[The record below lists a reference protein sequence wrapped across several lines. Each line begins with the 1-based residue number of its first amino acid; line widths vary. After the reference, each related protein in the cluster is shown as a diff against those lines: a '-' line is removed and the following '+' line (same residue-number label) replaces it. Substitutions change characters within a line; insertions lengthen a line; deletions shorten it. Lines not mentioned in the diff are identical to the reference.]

1 MQVNNLS
8 IALLDHYI
16 HGDGFLLYANLITN
30 SELYENK
37 AVFFID
43 KDGKDHIAESHLHAF
58 GTDESR
64 TFKIEQLEKPC
75 FGISNLLNFIHKT
88 YMTDTYETH
97 DTSCHLF
104 YAGKNAPSFPTHTDP
119 VNLIIVC
126 IHGIKTM
133 EIAGE
138 LVHIPNGNFVHI
150 PANTPH
156 RAINDY
162 ESIMLSIGAEPRS
175 I

>member
-1 MQVNNLS
+1 MKVNTLS
-8 IALLDHYI
+8 IELLDKYI
-16 HGDGFLLYANLITN
+16 HGDGFLFYANLITN
-30 SELYENK
+30 PELYENK

-43 KDGKDHIAESHLHAF
+43 KDGKDHMAESHLHAF
-58 GTDESR
+58 GTDENR
-64 TFKIEQLEKPC
+64 TFKIEQLEKPR
-75 FGISNLLNFIHKT
+75 FGISNFVNFIHEI

-104 YAGKNAPSFPTHTDP
+104 YASKDAPSFPTHTDP
-119 VNLIIVC
+119 VNLTIVC

-133 EIAGE
+133 EISEE
-138 LVHIPNGNFVHI
+138 LVHIPSGSFVHI
-150 PANTPH
+150 PANIPH
-156 RAINDY
+156 RAINKC